1 MEGVPPAASHLS
13 APTVRTNLQESLR
26 VRPND
31 EVMEPD
37 EQLLAR
43 IARADDE
50 AFGALYDRFSTAVY
64 SLALRILR
72 DRAAAEEVA
81 QEVFLG
87 IWRGAGDYDAQ
98 RGTARSWILAQ
109 AHHKTVDAVR
119 RMRLRA
125 TDPLPADAAAPSDI
139 DAEALRSVEN
149 ARVRQALASLSK
161 EQREAIVLAYYGG
174 YTQQEISSRLR
185 VPLGTVKTR
194 IRDGMRRLRPLLAP
208 SGEVES

>member
-1 MEGVPPAASHLS
+1 M
-13 APTVRTNLQESLR
+13 
-26 VRPND
+26 
-31 EVMEPD
+31 MEPD

-43 IARADDE
+43 IARGDGA
-50 AFGALYDRFSTAVY
+50 AFEVLYDRFSMGVY
-64 SLALRILR
+64 SLALRMLR
-72 DRAAAEEVA
+72 DRAAAEEVT

-87 IWRGAGDYDAQ
+87 IWRGAGEFDPG
-98 RGTARSWILAQ
+98 RGSGRSWILAQ

-125 TDPLPADAAAPSDI
+125 TDPLPAMAVADVDL
-139 DAEALRSVEN
+139 DAEALRGVEN
-149 ARVRQALASLSK
+149 VKVRQALASISK

-208 SGEVES
+208 LEEVEP